1 MLDGAL
7 SHLIAMAA
15 PRASQAPRWPGVQVL
30 RFTGPRPRGPS
41 GALGAFGATLRYAC
55 VAGACLRKKENT

>member
-15 PRASQAPRWPGVQVL
+15 PRASQANEYMPTDAMRTRMNRHNKLMKAWEMN
-30 RFTGPRPRGPS
+30 
-41 GALGAFGATLRYAC
+41 AY
-55 VAGACLRKKENT
+55 E